1 MDQIRIENLELYANH
16 GVLKEE
22 KALGQKFI
30 VSLRL
35 FCDTAKAGKSD
46 CLADSVNYA
55 EAAHFA
61 EQYLKGHTF
70 QLLEAAAEHL
80 AEAVL
85 LEFNLIEKL
94 EITLKKPWAPVH
106 LPMDTVSVQI
116 IRGWHTAYIALGSN
130 LGDKEQYFREALRLL
145 SEEKK
150 IRIENV
156 SSFIVTEPMG
166 EVAQDDYLNGA
177 ASIKT
182 LLSPEELLDCLNRI
196 EDQLGRVRTVRWGPR
211 TMDLDLLCY
220 EDRVIRSPRL
230 TLPHYGIQDRDF
242 VLRPMEEIAPQWK
255 HPLLGQTIAQ
265 MWREYQRLHS

>member
-22 KALGQKFI
+22 TALGQKFI

-46 CLADSVNYA
+46 CLADSVNYS

-61 EQYLKGHTF
+61 EQYLKEHTF

-85 LEFNLIEKL
+85 LEFNLIEQL

-150 IRIENV
+150 IRVENV
-156 SSFIVTEPMG
+156 SSFIVTKPMG

-177 ASIKT
+177 AGIKT

-220 EDRVIRSPRL
+220 EDQVIRSPRL